1 MSEKKIQ
8 GIISPHIVPFTAQG
22 EVDTERLKKYIG
34 WLIDKG
40 VHGLFPLGSYGGGPL
55 MNLEER
61 KLCAEIITEAVEG
74 RIPIICHIGAQ
85 NTRDSIELARHAE
98 RIGVDAV
105 ASYPPT
111 YYRHVPE
118 NVRGYYKDIIDS
130 VSVPVFAYNYPKLV
144 GYEITVDLLVQ
155 LADVGIAGIK
165 DSSMN
170 LVYLQ
175 KAMDAVNRPDFIW
188 VSGNPP
194 IMLAAFMLGVVA
206 CVAGTSNALPE
217 FTVSLWDAIQRG
229 EYAKA
234 AELQKKVTRLVQLIN
249 ISTDVIAIHEILWL
263 RGFDFGGYPR
273 APLRPYKDKQRAE
286 LKQGLVELGLIS
298 GNGITKRL
306 NRLPENSH
314 TIKR

>member
-1 MSEKKIQ
+1 
-8 GIISPHIVPFTAQG
+8 
-22 EVDTERLKKYIG
+22 
-34 WLIDKG
+34 
-40 VHGLFPLGSYGGGPL
+40 

-61 KLCAEIITEAVEG
+61 KLCAEIITEAVDG

-85 NTRDSIELARHAE
+85 STRDSIELARHAE
-98 RIGVDAV
+98 RIGMDAV

-118 NVRGYYKDIIDS
+118 NVKAYYQDILNA

-144 GYEITVDLLVQ
+144 GYEISIDLLAQ
-155 LADVGIAGIK
+155 LADIGIAGIK

-175 KAMDAVNRPDFIW
+175 QAMNAVSRPDFIW

-206 CVAGTSNALPE
+206 CVAGTANAFPE
-217 FTVSLWDAIQRG
+217 FTGSLWEAIQRG
-229 EYAKA
+229 EYRTA
-234 AELQKKVTRLVQLIN
+234 AELQKKVTRLVELIN
-249 ISTDVIAIHEILWL
+249 ITTDVISIHEILRL

-298 GNGITKRL
+298 GNGNK
-306 NRLPENSH
+306 
-314 TIKR
+314 